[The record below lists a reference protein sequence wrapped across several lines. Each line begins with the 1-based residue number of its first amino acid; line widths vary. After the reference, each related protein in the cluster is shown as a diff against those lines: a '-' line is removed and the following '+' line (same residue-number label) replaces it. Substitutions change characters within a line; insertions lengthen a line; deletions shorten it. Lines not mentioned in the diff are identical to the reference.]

1 MRRYRENHPGDRSF
15 VRDVVVGEAGAGR
28 EGSGGEG
35 VGVPAAQRGTAGL
48 ARKIDRNPRTFN
60 SSKH

>member
-1 MRRYRENHPGDRSF
+1 MRRYQENHHDDRSF

-28 EGSGGEG
+28 EDAGGEG
-35 VGVPAAQRGTAGL
+35 DHAAQRGTAGL

-60 SSKH
+60 PSKH